1 MARGRRRV
9 AARGLAVAVA
19 LTAGGCGPRGGGD
32 GGGPGADA
40 GDAGAGAS
48 DASGDAASDAGASAD
63 AGSASWTCR
72 ETAAAGAP
80 FGAPLLVSDPTHASF
95 VPATAAHG
103 ARVLFAWHEFDAAS
117 VAHVVFSLAQEGCV
131 GPITTLPDPYAPARR
146 PAVAATTAGWVVAYE
161 ASDGTTDVI
170 RAFELDAD
178 GNVLAGPD
186 TVSTPGLFG
195 DWVDVDARGDDEAF
209 AWTDGSAHYF
219 AMRGPRETV
228 AAGLVGT
235 TLVSTGLLNY
245 PRIALAGDGTLHLA
259 WRDGGVQAIDWDVLV
274 VTRPAGGPFG
284 APVDVSQSPG
294 YGSDSMD
301 AYVEGDGTLD
311 LVWAEQDPANV
322 SAYEA
327 AYATRSAAGVWT
339 APARY
344 GPQGDQIWT
353 PSVASGLAAVWNT
366 NTAAAGPL
374 YFASGPVPA
383 ALVFAGTS
391 GRTPVLALSPD
402 GTRHL
407 VFATPGPPAQIFYAW
422 GY

>member
-1 MARGRRRV
+1 MVRMARGHGRL
-9 AARGLAVAVA
+9 AAAGSLAVAIVA
-19 LTAGGCGPRGGGD
+19 GACGPRASDDGGGD
-32 GGGPGADA
+32 GADA
-40 GDAGAGAS
+40 GDAGG
-48 DASGDAASDAGASAD
+48 AASDAARDGGVPAD
-63 AGSASWTCR
+63 AGAPSWTCR
-72 ETAAAGAP
+72 DTAAPGAP
-80 FGAPLLVSDPTHASF
+80 FGAALLVSDPARASF
-95 VPATAAHG
+95 VPAMAAHG

-117 VAHVVFSLAQEGCV
+117 VAHVVFALAQEGCV
-131 GPITTLPDPYAPARR
+131 GPMTAVADAYAPARR

-161 ASDGTTDVI
+161 ASDGATDVI
-170 RAFELDAD
+170 RAVELDAD
-178 GNVLAGPD
+178 GSVLAGPD
-186 TVSTPGLFG
+186 TISTPGLFG

-274 VTRPAGGPFG
+274 VTRPSGGAFG

-301 AYVEGDGTLD
+301 VAVEADGTLD
-311 LVWAEQDPANV
+311 LVWAEQDPADV

-327 AYATRSAAGVWT
+327 TYATRSAAGVWS

-353 PSVASGLAAVWNT
+353 PSVAAGLAAVWNT

-374 YFASGPVPA
+374 YFAPGPEPA
-383 ALVFAGTS
+383 MLVFAGTS

-402 GTRHL
+402 GTRHV